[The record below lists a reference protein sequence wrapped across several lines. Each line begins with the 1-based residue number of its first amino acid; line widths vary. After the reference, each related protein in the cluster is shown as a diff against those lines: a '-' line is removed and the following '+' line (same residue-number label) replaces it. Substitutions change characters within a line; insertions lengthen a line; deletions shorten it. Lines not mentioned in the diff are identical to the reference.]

1 MTNSHHPSSSIF
13 GNATAKHSPMLTF
26 IAGWFALIFS
36 LAATGIFE
44 RPPGTPPLP
53 TIIAVATPIIGFFLL
68 YTTQE
73 RFRRYVLSLDLRV
86 LTIVHAWRTV
96 GFAFVLLH
104 MRDALPGLFA
114 WPAGLGDIAVAIT
127 APVILFAL
135 LKSPGFAASNRFI
148 WWHVL
153 GLVDFVAAVGTGVLS
168 SGAFATLYQP
178 AVTTSPVAEM
188 PLVLIPAFFVPFL
201 AITHFA
207 AILKALKL
215 RRDRPDVAW
224 DGIPGSA

>member
-1 MTNSHHPSSSIF
+1 MTDSHHASLSIY
-13 GNATAKHSPMLTF
+13 GNPAANHGPMLTLL
-26 IAGWFALIFS
+26 AGWFAFIFT
-36 LAATGIFE
+36 LAAAGIFE
-44 RPPGTPPLP
+44 RPPGSPPLP
-53 TIIAVATPIIGFFLL
+53 TIIAVAIPILGFFFL
-68 YTTQE
+68 YATQE
-73 RFRRYVLSLDLRV
+73 RFRRYVFSLDLRV

-127 APVILFAL
+127 APGILFAL
-135 LKSPGFAASNRFI
+135 LKNPGFAASNRFI

-168 SGAFATLYQP
+168 SGAFAALYHP
-178 AVTTSPVAEM
+178 TVTTSPVAEM

-215 RRDRPDVAW
+215 RQVRPDVAW
-224 DGIPGSA
+224 DGVPGSA

>member
-1 MTNSHHPSSSIF
+1 MVRLHLHPRGGGYFRASA
-13 GNATAKHSPMLTF
+13 GLPA
-26 IAGWFALIFS
+26 IADNNG
-36 LAATGIFE
+36 
-44 RPPGTPPLP
+44 R
-53 TIIAVATPIIGFFLL
+53 TIPILGFFFL
-68 YTTQE
+68 YATQE
-73 RFRRYVLSLDLRV
+73 RFRRYVLSLDLRF

-127 APVILFAL
+127 APGILFAL
-135 LKSPGFAASNRFI
+135 LKSPGFATSNRFI

-178 AVTTSPVAEM
+178 TVTSSPVAEM
-188 PLVLIPAFFVPFL
+188 PLVLIPAFFVPLL

-207 AILKALKL
+207 AIFKALKL
-215 RRDRPDVAW
+215 RQ
-224 DGIPGSA
+224 